1 MSHDHHII
9 PKSTLLKVFG
19 ALIVLTVV
27 TYAVAQVDLGP
38 LDIPVAIGIAS
49 VKAGLVVAIFMALK
63 YDNPVNAMTFSV
75 GTIFVVVF
83 ITFTLFDTAFR
94 GDLGNVSSR
103 TKTEID
109 QQREQAQEADEAIP
123 DDRLRVTPAD
133 YPDDGASGEQG
144 GEASGDDASGDEA
157 SGDAATEG
165 SDGGTD
171 GGGTDGGGTP

>member
-27 TYAVAQVDLGP
+27 TYAVAQFDLGP

-123 DDRLRVTPAD
+123 ADRLRVTPAD
-133 YPDDGASGEQG
+133 YPDEGASSSGEEAPGEEASGE
-144 GEASGDDASGDEA
+144 EASAGEGGAGEGGGDEPGA
-157 SGDAATEG
+157 
-165 SDGGTD
+165 
-171 GGGTDGGGTP
+171 P